1 MEVLLRKNL
10 MRIIKTIIKKSMV
23 TGLLTA
29 SAFTTGVILGSVVK
43 KDRFLKKIK
52 KLQFKE
58 NKSASSK

>member
-1 MEVLLRKNL
+1 
-10 MRIIKTIIKKSMV
+10 MRIIKTIIKKSLV

-29 SAFTTGVILGSVVK
+29 SAFTTGVILGSVIK
-43 KDRFLKKIK
+43 KDKFLKKIK